1 MGKRVL
7 PGRDPKVYIKGC
19 ECIRR
24 DFAPIVVETQ
34 RKMIDLLLDNKVDDA
49 IQLVQTTYTDLYAG
63 RTPLKKLILCKKLAQ
78 LPEEYKSRMP
88 HVELAKRLQKERP
101 EIAPVAGDRVEYV
114 IRTGREQLF
123 ERAIAPDEV
132 DKHTVDYAYYAE
144 KQLKQPLAR
153 IMDLVCDV
161 NQLFPHVAMTAAVNK
176 NQLKRLGIV
185 ATKRAPKRRK
195 ITKLDIAMAKTL
207 ADKDIRKFFTIK
219 K

>member
-1 MGKRVL
+1 M
-7 PGRDPKVYIKGC
+7 
-19 ECIRR
+19 
-24 DFAPIVVETQ
+24 
-34 RKMIDLLLDNKVDDA
+34 
-49 IQLVQTTYTDLYAG
+49 
-63 RTPLKKLILCKKLAQ
+63 
-78 LPEEYKSRMP
+78 
-88 HVELAKRLQKERP
+88 
-101 EIAPVAGDRVEYV
+101 EYV